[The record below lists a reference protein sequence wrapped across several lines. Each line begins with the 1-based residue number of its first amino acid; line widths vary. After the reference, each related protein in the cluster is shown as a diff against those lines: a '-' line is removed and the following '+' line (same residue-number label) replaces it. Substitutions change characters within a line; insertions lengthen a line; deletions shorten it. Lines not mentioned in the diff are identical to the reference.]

1 MYYPY
6 GFEGLIYLLPAFA
19 LALFAQFKVKNT
31 FAKYLKI
38 PTQKGMTGYETARKI
53 LDRNGLENVN
63 IEIIGGNLSDHYD
76 PLKKVVRLSN
86 DVARGNSIASVSVA
100 AHETG
105 HAIQHSSNYVP
116 LTLRSII
123 APVAGFSMK
132 FVWFLVFAGILLD
145 MYGLINIGIILYTF
159 AILFHIVTLP
169 VEFNASSRAL
179 VQLEETGVVNHVEM
193 DKSKRVLNAAA
204 LTYVAAAAV
213 SLAQLMRLI
222 ILRNNRRG

>member
-19 LALFAQFKVKNT
+19 LAIYAQYKVKST
-31 FAKYLKI
+31 FSKYLKV
-38 PTQKGMTGYETARKI
+38 PTQKGVTGYETARRI
-53 LDRNGLENVN
+53 LDHNDLSNVD
-63 IEIIGGNLSDHYD
+63 IQIIPGDLSDHYD
-76 PLKKVVRLSN
+76 PRKRVVRLS
-86 DVARGNSIASVSVA
+86 DKVARGNSIASVSVA

-105 HAIQHSSNYVP
+105 HAIQHANNYAP
-116 LTLRSII
+116 LSIRSML
-123 APVAGFSMK
+123 APAASFSMN
-132 FVWFLVFAGILLD
+132 FVWVLVFAGLFLK
-145 MYGLINIGIILYTF
+145 MYGFITIGIILYTV
-159 AILFHIVTLP
+159 AILFQIVTLP

-179 VQLEETGVVNHVEM
+179 VQLEDLGIVNSIER

-213 SLAQLMRLI
+213 SLAQLLRLI

>member
-1 MYYPY
+1 MYSTY

-31 FAKYLKI
+31 FAKYLKV
-38 PTQKGMTGYETARKI
+38 PTQKGITGYETARKI
-53 LDRNGLENVN
+53 LDRNGLGNVE

-86 DVARGNSIASVSVA
+86 SVAKGNSIASVSVA

-116 LTLRSII
+116 LTLRSTI

-132 FVWFLVFAGILLD
+132 FVWVLVLAGMFLK
-145 MYGLINIGIILYTF
+145 MYGLIDIGIILFTI

-179 VQLEETGVVNHVEM
+179 VQLEETGIVNSIER
-193 DKSKRVLNAAA
+193 DKSKRVLDAAA

>member
-6 GFEGLIYLLPAFA
+6 GFEGFIYLLPAFA
-19 LALFAQFKVKNT
+19 LALYAQFKVKNT
-31 FAKYLKI
+31 FAKYLKV
-38 PTQKGMTGYETARKI
+38 PTQKGITGYETARRI
-53 LDRNGLENVN
+53 LDRNGLSNVD
-63 IEIIGGNLSDHYD
+63 IEIVGGSLSDHYD

-86 DVARGNSIASVSVA
+86 NVARGDSIASVSVA

-116 LTLRSII
+116 LTIRSII
-123 APVAGFSMK
+123 APAASFSMK
-132 FVWFLVFAGILLD
+132 FVWLLVFAGILLD
-145 MYGLINIGIILYTF
+145 MYGLINVAIILYTV

-179 VQLEETGVVNHVEM
+179 VQLEETGIVNHVERE
-193 DKSKRVLNAAA
+193 KSKRVLDAAA

-213 SLAQLMRLI
+213 SLAQLMRLL